1 MLKQPDHVVLND
13 FKQQRAAALDPQLI
27 SHYEELVTEWMNTIE
42 AVLTDTSDE
51 RYYSYC
57 VVYDSDLLNRILI
70 IKSLK
75 CIYQHSM
82 KAFCSFL

>member
-1 MLKQPDHVVLND
+1 MERSSACFVKGYMQYYIFLTAISYSFKMLKQPDHVVLND

-51 RYYSYC
+51 R
-57 VVYDSDLLNRILI
+57 
-70 IKSLK
+70 
-75 CIYQHSM
+75 
-82 KAFCSFL
+82 

>member
-27 SHYEELVTEWMNTIE
+27 GHYEELVTEWMNTIE

-51 RYYSYC
+51 RYMYIQFP
-57 VVYDSDLLNRILI
+57 L
-70 IKSLK
+70 
-75 CIYQHSM
+75 
-82 KAFCSFL
+82 